1 MNNSHLMDR
10 IHCDIGKF
18 LGVEDNNNRHRSEL
32 KNQLCQIV
40 ANRFEE
46 STKDDTEN
54 NLLRVEN
61 QKLRM
66 ALNDAI
72 RRPMGV
78 IPASAEG
85 LVVSCSEGQKMTDW
99 SSCS

>member
-1 MNNSHLMDR
+1 MDR
-10 IHCDIGKF
+10 IHFDIGKF
-18 LGVEDNNNRHRSEL
+18 LGVEGSNNRHRSEL

-46 STKDDTEN
+46 STKDDD
-54 NLLRVEN
+54 LLRVEN

-66 ALNDAI
+66 ALSDAI

-78 IPASAEG
+78 VPVSAEG
-85 LVVSCSEGQKMTDW
+85 LISSEGQKI
-99 SSCS
+99 CP